1 MICYPPLRGVRGG
14 GGWGRSSVHVLL
26 KIKRTFEFHVHSGS
40 SPFTTFCMLGTKS
53 QFRTIKSTRFL
64 LKSWQIT
71 AVYCLVLLSRSLL
84 TRKKTAISRFT
95 PNKYHY
101 SQLTKIPCN
110 PLSLVRTDLWQN
122 LTHLRACV
130 AFICNMLHTHIAI
143 QVHKFHMLTGDG
155 LSSLNQSTR
164 STKAASHLLYGDCSP
179 VCQDASHPTLP
190 KKLHLR

>member
-1 MICYPPLRGVRGG
+1 MICYPPLRGCKG
-14 GGWGRSSVHVLL
+14 GGWERCSVHVSL

-40 SPFTTFCMLGTKS
+40 SSFTTFCMLGKKS

-101 SQLTKIPCN
+101 SRLTKIPCN
-110 PLSLVRTDLWQN
+110 PFSLVRTDLCKISPIFEPV
-122 LTHLRACV
+122 LRSSA
-130 AFICNMLHTHIAI
+130 ICFTLI
-143 QVHKFHMLTGDG
+143 L
-155 LSSLNQSTR
+155 R
-164 STKAASHLLYGDCSP
+164 SRCISFTC
-179 VCQDASHPTLP
+179 
-190 KKLHLR
+190 